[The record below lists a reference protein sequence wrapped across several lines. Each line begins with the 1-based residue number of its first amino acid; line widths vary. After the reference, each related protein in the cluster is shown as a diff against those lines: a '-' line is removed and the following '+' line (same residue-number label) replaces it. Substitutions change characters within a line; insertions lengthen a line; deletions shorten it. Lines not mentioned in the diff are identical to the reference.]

1 VEVVTLGAAERD
13 HERKGLATPTGSPN
27 PLLVVEPL
35 RRHVRLQNRLQGSNV
50 DAHFHGGGDH
60 QHFDA
65 MRCKLISTLRLQ
77 PDSLELALALGG
89 IKSLRSE
96 FFASQPEDV
105 APVAVVIKRTRKS
118 PTQEVAVDQQT
129 NSLT

>member
-1 VEVVTLGAAERD
+1 
-13 HERKGLATPTGSPN
+13 
-27 PLLVVEPL
+27 
-35 RRHVRLQNRLQGSNV
+35 
-50 DAHFHGGGDH
+50 
-60 QHFDA
+60 